1 MSGAGFERLRGLTDV
16 DLDALCAATEGAIA
30 DGGGFG
36 WLEIPPREIL
46 ERHWRET
53 LATPRRELWVAR
65 VGGRVVGS
73 AQLTHPSRSDEAG
86 SFRGELTTLFVAPSA
101 RRRGVGAGLLAAVEA
116 AARAAGLRQLDLDV
130 RATQAA
136 ALALFEAAR
145 FVRWG
150 TKPRY
155 AWLGDRFVEG
165 HFLSKEL

>member
-1 MSGAGFERLRGLTDV
+1 MSDARFERLRGLTDV

-36 WLEIPPREIL
+36 WLDIPPREIL
-46 ERHWRET
+46 ERQWREV

-65 VGGRVVGS
+65 LDARVVGS
-73 AQLTHPSRSDEAG
+73 AQLTHPPRSDEAG
-86 SFRGELTTLFVAPSA
+86 SFRGEVTTLFVAPSA
-101 RRRGVGAGLLAAVEA
+101 RRRGVGTGLLAAVEA
-116 AARAAGLRQLDLDV
+116 SARAAGRRQLDADV

-136 ALALFEAAR
+136 ALALFERAG

-155 AWLGDRFVEG
+155 AWLGDRFAEG